1 VKIGI
6 VGGGVVG
13 LAAAWNAARAG
24 ADVDLFEMAPEI
36 PHRGGASF
44 DQHRLCRIPYGDLD
58 GYAILMA
65 PARAA
70 WERAWSAMGARH
82 YAETGCLS
90 LCTAEGD
97 WTDRSHDALRR
108 QRIAHRILSP
118 AEIATAW
125 PFLDVRDARYGL
137 WTEPGGV
144 LFADRATTGFAE
156 LARAA
161 GARLHAG
168 ARVAA
173 VDDDGEIDV
182 DGRRLR
188 FDAVLVAA
196 GAWTAALLGWAAP
209 GIVALRQVVVYAEPP
224 AAAAAAWRNAP
235 ILLDMGGPR
244 GMFCAPPV
252 AGRGLKFGCGAR
264 NAPRAP
270 GELPEPQP
278 GEAEAVLAAW
288 RPRLAVFD
296 DYRVLD
302 ARVCWY
308 AATADQR
315 LVAARRG
322 RVVAITGC
330 SGHAYKLAA
339 LFGEGLAQCL
349 HDGDETPLAWIRGD
363 LAAALRHRTEAAAM
377 LGKSS
382 DPA

>member
-1 VKIGI
+1 MRIGI

-13 LAAAWNAARAG
+13 LATAWNAARAG
-24 ADVDLFEMAPEI
+24 AAVDLFEMADEI

-58 GYAILMA
+58 GYAMLMA
-65 PARAA
+65 PAMGA
-70 WERAWSAMGARH
+70 WERAWAAMGTRH

-97 WTDRSHDALRR
+97 WTDRSHDSLRR
-108 QRIAHRILSP
+108 RRIAHRILSP
-118 AEIATAW
+118 DEVARAW
-125 PFLDVRDARYGL
+125 PFLDVPDARYGL

-144 LFADRATTGFAE
+144 LFADRATAGFAE

-173 VDDDGEIDV
+173 VDEVGAIDV
-182 DGRRLR
+182 DGRRLD
-188 FDAVLVAA
+188 FDAILVAA
-196 GAWTAALLGWAAP
+196 GAWTAGLLAWAAP
-209 GIVALRQVVVYAEPP
+209 GIVPLRQVVVYAEPP
-224 AAAAAAWRNAP
+224 TALADAWRNAP

-264 NAPRAP
+264 NAPRPP
-270 GELPEPQP
+270 GEQPEPLP
-278 GEAEAVLAAW
+278 GEAEAVLEAW
-288 RPRLAVFD
+288 RPRLAAFD
-296 DYRVLD
+296 AYRIAQ

-308 AATADQR
+308 AATADQH

-322 RVVAITGC
+322 RVVALTGC

-339 LFGEGLAQCL
+339 LLGEGLAQCL
-349 HDGDETPLAWIRGD
+349 HDGSEAPLAWMRGD
-363 LAAALRHRTEAAAM
+363 AAAVLRHRGEAAAM